1 MRKLT
6 YAIASIAFLLAGCS
20 QEESIM
26 ENKGEQVT
34 LNYNISLKDGVQSR
48 AGSETTV
55 EVNKLLCA
63 IFENGTELK
72 REVVDVTNGT
82 AEYKPTL
89 FKNIEYHIV
98 FWAYYESDGTSCYD
112 VSNLKNIKINTN
124 YDKDVFANDAKKDA
138 FTAVDVV
145 KVTANP
151 IQASVNLTRPFAQIN
166 VYTTETDWNNAVA
179 LGGEPKY
186 SKITVSGYANQYNAL
201 SEKWSGTSEEDYT
214 FTSTVSK
221 DDNYSLAS
229 EYIFANGTAACTI
242 QVFAEGDK
250 EIFTK
255 EITNFPIDANKR
267 TNVTSQNDSGL
278 MTGDVTYSITIL
290 PGLNEN
296 ATNQEIN

>member
-26 ENKGEQVT
+26 ENKGELVT

-48 AGSETTV
+48 ADGETTV

-72 REVVDVTNGT
+72 REFVNVTNGT
-82 AEYKPTL
+82 AEYKPAL

-98 FWAYYESDGTSCYD
+98 FWAYYDNNGISCYD
-112 VSNLKNIKINTN
+112 VTDLKNIKINTN

-145 KVTANP
+145 KVIANP
-151 IQASVNLTRPFAQIN
+151 IQESVNLTRPFAQIN

-179 LGGEPKY
+179 LNGTPIY

-201 SEKWSGTSEEDYT
+201 NKEWSGTSGEDYT

-290 PGLNEN
+290 PGLNETAN
-296 ATNQEIN
+296 NQEIN